1 MNTTSSGQENRYLES
16 PYIVKDTG
24 SAGQSP
30 FSIKNPI
37 DGGIL
42 FSKKGFSTKPHEPD
56 RAEKDKTDNEAET
69 LFGIEQFS

>member
-24 SAGQSP
+24 AAGQSP

-37 DGGIL
+37 DGGVL
-42 FSKKGFSTKPHEPD
+42 FSKKGFSTKSLEPD
-56 RAEKDKTDNEAET
+56 RARKDDTDKEVENFFET
-69 LFGIEQFS
+69 E

>member
-24 SAGQSP
+24 AAGQSP

-42 FSKKGFSTKPHEPD
+42 FSKKGFSTKPLEQD
-56 RAEKDKTDNEAET
+56 RAEKDNADKEAEA
-69 LFGIEQFS
+69 LFEIE